1 MDVPVLADDHP
12 LTALVSRPLVP
23 AAVLVPLVYRD
34 GWHIILTQRTD
45 KLSNHA
51 GQISFPGGRREE
63 ADVSYI
69 DTALRESQ
77 EEIGLERDRVSLLGF
92 LDAIPIITGFGVV
105 PVVGAVQGTPS
116 LQLDPGEVAAAFEVP
131 LDFLLNLG
139 NYRLETMHRAGRS
152 ARIHVIQY
160 ESWRIWGATAAMLHN
175 LAVRVQTRGEQQ

>member
-1 MDVPVLADDHP
+1 MLADDHP
-12 LTALVSRPLVP
+12 LTALVRRPLVP

-92 LDAIPIITGFGVV
+92 L
-105 PVVGAVQGTPS
+105 
-116 LQLDPGEVAAAFEVP
+116 
-131 LDFLLNLG
+131 
-139 NYRLETMHRAGRS
+139 
-152 ARIHVIQY
+152 
-160 ESWRIWGATAAMLHN
+160 
-175 LAVRVQTRGEQQ
+175 